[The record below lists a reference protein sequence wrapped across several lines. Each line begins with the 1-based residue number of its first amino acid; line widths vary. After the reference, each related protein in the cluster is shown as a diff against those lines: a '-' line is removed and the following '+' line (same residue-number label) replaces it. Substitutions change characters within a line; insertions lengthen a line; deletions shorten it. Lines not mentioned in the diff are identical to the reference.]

1 MTMSENEDQKVRE
14 VSQLISNE
22 FSLQG
27 LNSVMRIDDLNNLKE
42 LRSYLSGKIIEMMDR
57 NYDLFFKAL
66 YRIDIAE
73 DKLQR
78 LFAVGNKEFIPNA
91 LADLI
96 IERQLQKIE
105 FRKKYKK
112 GQL

>member
-1 MTMSENEDQKVRE
+1 MNESENINLKE

-22 FSLQG
+22 FALQG
-27 LNSVMRIDDLNNLKE
+27 LNSVMRSDDYNNLKE
-42 LRSYLSGKIIEMMDR
+42 LRKYLSGKIIELMDR

-66 YRIDIAE
+66 YRIDISE
-73 DKLQR
+73 EKLQK
-78 LFAVGNKEFIPNA
+78 LFAVGNKEFVPTA

-96 IERQLQKIE
+96 IERQIQKLE
-105 FRKKYKK
+105 FRKKYRS